1 MPHNPQS
8 SHPFLHHHLLLHI
21 LQFLRVYATEALI
34 TPTMEYSESSNDYIE
49 EYESIF
55 TALETELPKV
65 DRLPNFSDV
74 IDGVLSSD
82 AFTLHK
88 CVYDSSTHA
97 DVVDSISLPDV
108 FEFDDYLLD
117 FVNNDETSMPEK
129 MESKTSTTT
138 TTATGEVNPLARI
151 FRFKT
156 KPRGRNVKRGKP
168 ATYDYLK
175 SFWYGYG
182 DDESLKY
189 RSFVAVYDDDLNS
202 GKKSEKCN
210 VGRRKRHKSWS
221 VPEVLKLCDGVSQLG
236 VGKWTEIKRLFFS
249 SIHHRSSV
257 DLKDKWRNLLRASCK
272 SPCVKLKGEWVKG
285 NSSPTI
291 PNHIIRRV
299 KELSVTHPYPRKRQ
313 LKIKL

>member
-1 MPHNPQS
+1 M
-8 SHPFLHHHLLLHI
+8 
-21 LQFLRVYATEALI
+21 
-34 TPTMEYSESSNDYIE
+34 
-49 EYESIF
+49 
-55 TALETELPKV
+55 
-65 DRLPNFSDV
+65 
-74 IDGVLSSD
+74 
-82 AFTLHK
+82 
-88 CVYDSSTHA
+88 
-97 DVVDSISLPDV
+97 DSISLPDV

-138 TTATGEVNPLARI
+138 TTTGEVNPLARI

-189 RSFVAVYDDDLNS
+189 RSFVAVYDDGLNS

-257 DLKDKWRNLLRASCK
+257 DLKVAFGFVKIFSNLFHVVICFFFLFF
-272 SPCVKLKGEWVKG
+272 LG
-285 NSSPTI
+285 
-291 PNHIIRRV
+291 
-299 KELSVTHPYPRKRQ
+299 
-313 LKIKL
+313 

>member
-1 MPHNPQS
+1 M
-8 SHPFLHHHLLLHI
+8 
-21 LQFLRVYATEALI
+21 
-34 TPTMEYSESSNDYIE
+34 
-49 EYESIF
+49 
-55 TALETELPKV
+55 
-65 DRLPNFSDV
+65 
-74 IDGVLSSD
+74 
-82 AFTLHK
+82 
-88 CVYDSSTHA
+88 
-97 DVVDSISLPDV
+97 VDSISLPDV

-138 TTATGEVNPLARI
+138 TTTGEVNPLARI

-182 DDESLKY
+182 DDKSLKY
-189 RSFVAVYDDDLNS
+189 RSFVAVYDDDLNI

-257 DLKDKWRNLLRASCK
+257 DLKVAFGFVKIFSNLFHVVICFFFSFFFRIN
-272 SPCVKLKGEWVKG
+272 GE
-285 NSSPTI
+285 I
-291 PNHIIRRV
+291 F
-299 KELSVTHPYPRKRQ
+299 
-313 LKIKL
+313 